1 MKQLTEEQI
10 EAAAKAAYEVWH
22 GMAYLSK
29 CPWSE
34 NNAEFKE
41 RWYVRVRATVP
52 FLQLPWEDITEV
64 ERSNWLSYLR
74 RKAVY
79 DVDWEDL
86 GRLLNGFITDRNNKL
101 LPKKP
106 NPVVRQIA
114 ERLAGQ
120 VLSEDAAKTLHEL
133 ITARTR

>member
-1 MKQLTEEQI
+1 
-10 EAAAKAAYEVWH
+10 
-22 GMAYLSK
+22 
-29 CPWSE
+29 
-34 NNAEFKE
+34 
-41 RWYVRVRATVP
+41 VP